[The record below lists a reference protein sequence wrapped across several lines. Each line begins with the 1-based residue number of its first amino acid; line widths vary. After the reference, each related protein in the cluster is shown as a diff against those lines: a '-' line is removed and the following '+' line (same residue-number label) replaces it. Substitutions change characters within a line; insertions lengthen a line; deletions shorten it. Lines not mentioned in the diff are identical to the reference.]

1 MKAMKMRKLRPECT
15 LVYKIVGDKKE
26 MLDWAADSAE
36 FANCEL
42 VVELVVDPHIL
53 SYFSTSISHN
63 FMRKT
68 FFSITFCDVCSKML
82 LQGFRC
88 DVCAF
93 KFHHKCAQAVPPL
106 CQPAPAE
113 STVLHRAP
121 LRNRPTGSNDDS
133 ALPTASFDPNEIEDV
148 NLNVNYYSHLLAMNR
163 IRGETTLGP
172 LTKKKSKKNKARASV
187 KQKITAKTEDP
198 EVPDTSRERSTSAP
212 NVHLIYPTK
221 KGNKSNAASPTVRN
235 QYLTGSVAGA
245 KHAQFF
251 FGPKKGASGVE
262 DESMRSIR
270 ARSAD
275 DPNGQRSD
283 SRAAGKANAKR
294 TASSGIEDWEIPEA
308 EIVFGDRVGS
318 GSFGTVYKGSWHGPV
333 ALKKLNVFSDQKPTQ
348 AQLQAFKNEVAV
360 LRKTRHVNVLLFM
373 GCVHEQL
380 TIVTQWCEGSSLY
393 KHLHVLETKF
403 DVRQMIEVCR
413 QTAQG
418 MDYLHAKNIIHR
430 DLKSNNIFL
439 HEDLTVKI
447 GDFGL
452 ATVKSRFSQIPPS
465 LMPASSTSNSSSS
478 SSSGSAGSAA
488 QPTGSILWMA
498 PEVIRMT
505 PPSPYSFQSD
515 VYSFGVVLFELA
527 TGQLPYRS
535 LSKDAIL
542 FMVGSGLL
550 RPDPTLVKPHT
561 PKPLVRLMMD
571 CTNFEANK
579 RPLFRPILASLEALL
594 QSQPMISRS
603 MSEPVSLNRAFSK
616 SSGCLLFGSSVTA
629 SSSESPDSDTD
640 TNSLDNGSVESLY

>member
-1 MKAMKMRKLRPECT
+1 MNRRKLRPECT
-15 LVYKIVGDKKE
+15 YIFKMNGDQKE
-26 MLDWAADSAE
+26 QLDWSAE
-36 FANCEL
+36 SANFVNCEL

-68 FFSITFCDVCSKML
+68 FFSLSYCDVCSRIL
-82 LQGFRC
+82 IHGFRC

-93 KFHHKCAQAVPPL
+93 KFHHKCAQAVPTL
-106 CQPAPAE
+106 CQPTASE
-113 STVLHRAP
+113 SAVLPRHLRHRH
-121 LRNRPTGSNDDS
+121 TGSNDDS
-133 ALPTASFDPNEIEDV
+133 ALPSMNTYDSNDTEDG

-163 IRGETTLGP
+163 IRGIPDKIGP
-172 LTKKKSKKNKARASV
+172 TTKKKSKKSKTRGYL
-187 KQKITAKTEDP
+187 KQKVTAPTEDT
-198 EVPDTSRERSTSAP
+198 EVPDASRERSTSAP

-221 KGNKSNAASPTVRN
+221 KGNKSNAASPTVRG
-235 QYLTGSVAGA
+235 QYLTGSAINA
-245 KHAQFF
+245 KNDQYF
-251 FGPKKGASGVE
+251 FGSKKSETTNGVE
-262 DESMRSIR
+262 DESSRCIR

-275 DPNGQRSD
+275 DPNQRSD
-283 SRAAGKANAKR
+283 SRAAKSYAKR
-294 TASSGIEDWEIPEA
+294 TVSTGIEDWEIPEA

-360 LRKTRHVNVLLFM
+360 LRKTRHVHVLLFM

-380 TIVTQWCEGSSLY
+380 TIVTQWCSGSSLY

-403 DVRQMIEVCR
+403 DVRQMIEICR

-439 HEDLTVKI
+439 HEDFTVKI

-452 ATVKSRFSQIPPS
+452 ATVKSRFSQIPPN
-465 LMPASSTSNSSSS
+465 LMPSNSTTANSSSS

-527 TGQLPYRS
+527 AGQLPYRS
-535 LSKDAIL
+535 HSKDAIL

-550 RPDPTLVKPHT
+550 RPDPSLVKPHT
-561 PKPLVRLMMD
+561 PKPMVRLMMD
-571 CTNFEANK
+571 CTNFEASR
-579 RPLFRPILASLEALL
+579 RPLFRPILASLEGLL

-603 MSEPVSLNRAFSK
+603 MSEPVSLNRAFSR
-616 SSGCLLFGSSVTA
+616 SSACLFFGSSVTA
-629 SSSESPDSDTD
+629 SSSESPDSDSD
-640 TNSLDNGSVESLY
+640 SNSIDGGSE